1 MGFPWEFFFENKK
14 AGPVLLEKK
23 CEIDPAWYI
32 KGKGFLFRIVPAD
45 LRYIDDTPSIYC
57 RGGPWI
63 PCRADYFCCKYIDIR
78 GSTLDVCPPWNINQR
93 FPGLYPNLCYAANY
107 QGGIF
112 VHRIDT
118 GNSFVYFTI
127 WAGAKKGWLSESEI
141 NAHLKKYPAVVIPE
155 LNLKVYA
162 ELDAPQVW
170 FGLGKPGKYTIIH
183 ASVLHWGFMWSYVER
198 FGNISIVEM
207 RALDAGLAVLR
218 HYPKVDGALWWIA
231 DIDNRRFIELE
242 RPLFLRELECLL

>member
-14 AGPVLLEKK
+14 AGPVLLEKT

-32 KGKGFLFRIVPAD
+32 KGKGFLFRIVPTD
-45 LRYIDDTPSIYC
+45 LRYIDDMPSIYC

-63 PCRADYFCCKYIDIR
+63 PCNADYFCCKYIDRR
-78 GSTLDVCPPWNINQR
+78 GSTLDMCPPWDISQR
-93 FPGLYPNLCYAANY
+93 FPGLNPGVCDAVNY
-107 QGGIF
+107 QGGIL

-118 GNSFVYFTI
+118 GKSAVYFMI
-127 WAGAKKGWLSESEI
+127 WAGAKKGWLSESEM

-155 LNLKVYA
+155 LNLKVHA
-162 ELDAPQVW
+162 DLDTPRFWGA
-170 FGLGKPGKYTIIH
+170 LGEPGRYTIIQ
-183 ASVLHWGFMWSYVER
+183 AGVVHWGFMWSYVER
-198 FGNISIVEM
+198 FGNVTIVEM

-218 HYPKVDGALWWIA
+218 NYPKVDGVLWWIA